1 MSATTRCA
9 VIVAAFLACAGVHAQ
24 KPGPGGRYPVKPIRF
39 ICPYNPGGAGDIFT
53 RTVALKLAEYLG
65 QSVVVDNRAGA
76 NGGIGTALV
85 AKAAPDGYTILM
97 GNSGPLTVN
106 PNLYRKVPYD
116 SVRDFQPISQGTVY
130 WYVLVVLNNA
140 PFRTLDE
147 LVATLKAKQ
156 GALTYGSTGIGG
168 GNHLAGELFNLMT
181 DTKAIHVPYTGSA
194 VALASLLGG
203 QTNYMF
209 DTVVTAVPHIRTG
222 RLRAFAVTAMK
233 RSPAI
238 PDVPT
243 LDQLG
248 LKGYEI
254 TQWQAVVAPAG
265 TPAAVVDKLHRAVVR
280 ALRSPDVIE
289 RIGPQAG
296 NDLVGNT
303 PQEFALVIRRDLAKY
318 AKIIKAAGITVQ

>member
-1 MSATTRCA
+1 MSATTKCA
-9 VIVAAFLACAGVHAQ
+9 AIVAALLACAGVHAQ
-24 KPGPGGRYPVKPIRF
+24 KPGPGERYPVKPIRF

-53 RTVALKLAEYLG
+53 RTIALKLTEYLG

-116 SVRDFQPISQGTVY
+116 PVRDFQPISQGTVY
-130 WYVLVVLNNA
+130 WYVLVVLNTA

-147 LVATLKAKQ
+147 LVAALKAKQ

-181 DTKAIHVPYTGSA
+181 GTKAIHVPYTGSA

-209 DTVVTAVPHIRTG
+209 DTVVTAVPHIRAG

-233 RSPAI
+233 RSPAL

-243 LDQLG
+243 LDELG

-265 TPAAVVDKLHRAVVR
+265 TSPAIVDRLHGAVVR

-289 RIGPQAG
+289 RIGPPAG

-303 PQEFALVIRRDLAKY
+303 PQEFAAVIRRDLARY
-318 AKIIKAAGITVQ
+318 AKIIKEAGITVQ